1 MVKKIVAIV
10 LIVLTGGAWIYL
22 DYENKQEILAAEEMR
37 KAMIEMR
44 AQAQARAAAKAK
56 FEGQIQAELASCK
69 ATADKSKEDFMMAHQ
84 KPVKHKQGQF
94 TMSQQ
99 DMDEA
104 TKSYDAANAACQSA
118 YDKHLQTGT

>member
-22 DYENKQEILAAEEMR
+22 DYENKQEIQAAEEMR
-37 KAMIEMR
+37 KAMAEMR

-56 FEGQIQAELASCK
+56 FEGQIQAELTTCK
-69 ATADKSKEDFMMAHQ
+69 ATADKSKEDFVIAHQ
-84 KPVKHKQGQF
+84 KPVKHKSGQF
-94 TMSQQ
+94 TISQA

-104 TKSYDAANAACQSA
+104 TKAFDAANAACQST
-118 YDKHLQTGT
+118 YDKHLQSGS